1 MIKADSLFKAG
12 AFKDISFELSGGV
25 LCVLSKK
32 PERSSALLDTLAGVR
47 HADGGRLFGTE
58 NAAYLAKHC
67 PLPQRLK
74 VSEYLDL
81 VSSLRGNAEIPE
93 RVSELTEELLKAE
106 IGSLSA
112 LERLTVGLSASL
124 IGEPSVIV
132 LEDPYAGLGYDD
144 HGELKLL
151 ISAVA
156 EELPVI
162 FSSSSVFECKEI
174 SDKTLVMSGEG
185 QIYFGGTQVLFDTDI
200 KETDITCLIKGER
213 EKIISSL
220 ERFSPEVAETVRE
233 NVFSVSVKSVPMFK
247 AAETR
252 SKIKKQLSKARLSL
266 LEISSEKEAL
276 LNIIAELDEKDRK
289 KRSEYEESKPLKIEK
304 ITKELISFSH
314 GDDIDAEAPESD
326 VQSDDVSDDE

>member
-12 AFKDISFELSGGV
+12 AFKDISFELSDGV
-25 LCVLSKK
+25 LCVLSRK

-47 HADGGRLFGTE
+47 HADGGKLFGTE

-93 RVSELTEELLKAE
+93 KVSELTEGLLTAE

-112 LERLTVGLSASL
+112 VERLTVGLSASL

-132 LEDPYAGLGYDD
+132 IEEPYADPDY
-144 HGELKLL
+144 GEYADIKDLV
-151 ISAVA
+151 SSVS
-156 EELPVI
+156 EDVPMI

-174 SDKTLVMSGEG
+174 SNKTLVMSGED
-185 QIYFGGTQVLFDTDI
+185 QIYFGETSELFANTI
-200 KETDITCLIKGER
+200 NETDITCLIKGEK
-213 EKIISSL
+213 EQIISTL
-220 ERFSPEVAETVRE
+220 GRFSPNVSETVRDG
-233 NVFSVSVKSVPMFK
+233 VFLVGIRSVPMFK

-266 LEISSEKEAL
+266 LEMRSEKEAL
-276 LNIIAELDEKDRK
+276 LNIIGDLDEKDKRR
-289 KRSEYEESKPLKIEK
+289 RSEYEESKPLKIEK
-304 ITKELISFSH
+304 ITKELVSFSH

-326 VQSDDVSDDE
+326 AQSDDVSDDE